1 LPLHDVEAARVSI
14 VTSDAPFCETTTDW
28 VLGDMK
34 CRRFAA
40 DGMAGITTENV
51 TGDDPDGVGGVL
63 VAALE
68 HEAKSAPLNSAIDI
82 EGFIGRSLSFF

>member
-1 LPLHDVEAARVSI
+1 
-14 VTSDAPFCETTTDW
+14 
-28 VLGDMK
+28 
-34 CRRFAA
+34 
-40 DGMAGITTENV
+40 MAGITTENV